1 MDFDLSQAEQEML
14 LQRHLDGFKPGGE
27 KEVKSASDY
36 IKATSETLQYN

>member
-14 LQRHLDGFKPGGE
+14 LQRHLNGFKPGGE